1 MPFCLLLCLWFGK
14 VNGMRRKKA
23 ISNKISYIKP
33 VDFGILIA
41 VFFMFVFLIVGM
53 GIGTEKYKASQVLL
67 VQDSM
72 DILAE
77 NQKVQFEQYVDNKI
91 SLLQGLVT
99 FPEIYEMDTQK
110 QGEFIKNRSK
120 ALGFHHLFIMKA
132 DGMAYYIEENLCR
145 NQKDEPFFYDVME
158 NDVYNTEPFYG
169 ADATTM
175 TISVSIFDK
184 SREKVGALCGA
195 IELKEIQEMFR
206 ENRMFMNGDSYLIN
220 RMGYYVSADDMNK
233 VYNKITIYGESYTE
247 VSLIK
252 KAFEERTDQTGT
264 IIHNGIEYQA
274 NVTYLKDFD
283 WAIVQC
289 VETEEIF
296 KDLTYID
303 IWQYVSLTIVVII
316 ILCVVRIII
325 YWHRSNR
332 KINTDTLTGC
342 SSRAA
347 MQNLIEHLS
356 SMKQY
361 DISVIY
367 LDLNRFKQINDTYGH
382 DYGDKIL
389 CIFSDVLVETFGK
402 DGYIGRI
409 GGDEFMVVLLN
420 TTQEEITGLC
430 EKADERLKEK
440 GRELEIDFPIS
451 TSYGFATRR
460 RGSNEALNDIVNKAD
475 ERMYDY
481 KESHR

>member
-1 MPFCLLLCLWFGK
+1 
-14 VNGMRRKKA
+14 
-23 ISNKISYIKP
+23 
-33 VDFGILIA
+33 
-41 VFFMFVFLIVGM
+41 
-53 GIGTEKYKASQVLL
+53 
-67 VQDSM
+67 
-72 DILAE
+72 
-77 NQKVQFEQYVDNKI
+77 
-91 SLLQGLVT
+91 
-99 FPEIYEMDTQK
+99 
-110 QGEFIKNRSK
+110 
-120 ALGFHHLFIMKA
+120 
-132 DGMAYYIEENLCR
+132 
-145 NQKDEPFFYDVME
+145 
-158 NDVYNTEPFYG
+158 
-169 ADATTM
+169 
-175 TISVSIFDK
+175 
-184 SREKVGALCGA
+184 
-195 IELKEIQEMFR
+195 
-206 ENRMFMNGDSYLIN
+206 
-220 RMGYYVSADDMNK
+220 MNK

-252 KAFEERTDQTGT
+252 KAFEERTDKTGT

-367 LDLNRFKQINDTYGH
+367 LDLNKFKQINDTYGH

-389 CIFSDVLVETFGK
+389 CIFSDVLVDTFGK
-402 DGYIGRI
+402 EGYVGRI

-420 TTQEEITGLC
+420 TKEEEITDLC
-430 EKADERLKEK
+430 EKADECLKERGK
-440 GRELEIDFPIS
+440 ELEIAFPIS

-460 RGSNEALNDIVNKAD
+460 RGSNEDLNDIVNKAD

-481 KESHR
+481 KESH